1 MTDIQFA
8 AIDIGSNAVRLLIK
22 SASAEEPNSELKKL
36 LMVRVP
42 IRLGQESFV
51 TGKISEEKYKKLLK
65 LMKAFKHLMSVYEVT
80 EYRACATSAMRDA
93 SNSKAIVKAIS
104 KETGI
109 RINVISGQEEAAII
123 YESHFADNLNK
134 DLNYIYVDVG
144 GGSTEIT
151 LIVAGELLQSKSYN
165 IGTVRLLN
173 NKVEDKEYVMLN
185 KDLQEIKSKYVISDI
200 IGSGGNII
208 KLNTLAITKK
218 ASKLTLHKLESIYSI
233 LNKFSVQELIDKYK
247 MRPDRADVIIHAASI
262 YIEVAKS
269 LGVETF
275 IVPSIGL
282 SDGIA
287 HLLYESWKL
296 KNEVK

>member
-1 MTDIQFA
+1 MTEIQFA